1 MLNGNMITRER
12 IASIEPRI
20 RPFVRHTPVLRV
32 DMADFGR
39 LPLGIDL
46 KLECL
51 QHSGSFKA
59 RGAFTNLLERPVPK
73 AGVVAASGGNHGA
86 AVAYAA
92 MRLGHKA
99 TIFVPEVSPPAKLE
113 RIRGYGA
120 DLVVGGGR
128 YAEAL
133 AASEDF
139 AEKSGALQIHAF
151 NQEETLV
158 GQGTLGLEIEADL
171 PELDTLLVAV
181 GGGGLIGGIAAW
193 FAGRIRIIAVEPE
206 GAPTLYRA
214 FEAGRPV
221 DAPAEGI
228 AADSLAPKRVGG
240 LMFPIAEAF
249 VERSILVGDDEIV
262 AAQAALWDRAAPRPS
277 LRSFPAATRRPRASA
292 SPCWSAVQTP
302 IRLNSD
308 DNASSPVHVFGNR
321 LAFAVFVGMVR
332 VVRFGLSR
340 PTGEG
345 PMTQRPTFI
354 SDRSL
359 AGRLALS
366 RLATRVSITVER
378 GWPLLLPLVIVASLF
393 LSVSWLGLF
402 LLLPD
407 MAHIGLLPRSTGASR
422 RPTNCCT
429 ARCWCRPT
437 GRAAGK
443 AFFRKRCGAS
453 TRNAWPKNS
462 ATSVATCRARGSRSA
477 TRGGCA
483 RWRRFC

>member
-1 MLNGNMITRER
+1 MLNSNSITRER
-12 IASIEPRI
+12 IAAMEPRI

-39 LPLGIDL
+39 PPLAVDL

-120 DLVVGGGR
+120 ELVVGGAR

-133 AASEDF
+133 IASEDF

-193 FAGRIRIIAVEPE
+193 FAGRIRIVAVEPE

-214 FEAGRPV
+214 FEAGQPV

-228 AADSLAPKRVGG
+228 AADSLAPKRVGEM
-240 LMFPIAEAF
+240 MFPIAEAF
-249 VERSILVGDDEIV
+249 VERSILVSDDEII
-262 AAQAALWDRAAPRPS
+262 AAQAALWDRVRIIAEPGGAAAFAAILSGRYA
-277 LRSFPAATRRPRASA
+277 PAAGERV
-292 SPCWSAVQTP
+292 AV
-302 IRLNSD
+302 
-308 DNASSPVHVFGNR
+308 
-321 LAFAVFVGMVR
+321 
-332 VVRFGLSR
+332 
-340 PTGEG
+340 
-345 PMTQRPTFI
+345 
-354 SDRSL
+354 
-359 AGRLALS
+359 
-366 RLATRVSITVER
+366 
-378 GWPLLLPLVIVASLF
+378 LV
-393 LSVSWLGLF
+393 
-402 LLLPD
+402 
-407 MAHIGLLPRSTGASR
+407 
-422 RPTNCCT
+422 
-429 ARCWCRPT
+429 
-437 GRAAGK
+437 
-443 AFFRKRCGAS
+443 CGA
-453 TRNAWPKNS
+453 NANPAK
-462 ATSVATCRARGSRSA
+462 
-477 TRGGCA
+477 
-483 RWRRFC
+483 F